1 MATIEKYKGYPVNY
15 IKLDW
20 TTPTTAGTIT
30 HTTENRINGHV
41 DRVVIVPGTP
51 TPVTAFTVTLTD
63 EDNVDI
69 LKGSGAA
76 CTASASTDIY
86 PDYKM
91 ASDLDMVVGAAGTNR
106 SGYVKIFWS
115 ERND

>member
-1 MATIEKYKGYPVNY
+1 MATIEKYKGFPVNY
-15 IKLDW
+15 IMLTW

-51 TPVTAFTVTLTD
+51 TPVTKFTVTLTD
-63 EDNVDI
+63 EENVDI

-76 CTASASTDIY
+76 CSALASTDIY
-86 PDYKM
+86 PDVRVS
-91 ASDLDMVVGAAGTNR
+91 SDLDMVVGAAGTNR
-106 SGYVKIFWS
+106 SGYIKIYWS